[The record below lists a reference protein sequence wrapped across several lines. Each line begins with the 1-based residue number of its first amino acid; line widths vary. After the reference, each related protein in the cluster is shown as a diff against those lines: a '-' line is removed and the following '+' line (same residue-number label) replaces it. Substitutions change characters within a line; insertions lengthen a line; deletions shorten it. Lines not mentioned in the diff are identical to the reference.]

1 MTDTTST
8 TPPSGATAPPQRE
21 LNLTWALVLISIAQ
35 LMVVLDATIA
45 NIALPY
51 IQIDLEISNAN
62 LPWIVTGYALAFGS
76 LLLLGGRLGDLYGR
90 RKVFM
95 VGLAIFAVASLL
107 GGLATNEPLLLA
119 ARGLQGLGAALA
131 SPAALALITT
141 TFPAG
146 PARNRAFAVYAAMSG
161 AGAAVGL
168 ILGGWLTGTSPE
180 IFGIVVDG
188 WRLTFLINVPIGLV
202 AALARPAL
210 PQRVRV
216 APRRARPARRR
227 HRHPGPARRRLRP
240 DPGRLRG
247 LGRHRSPSP
256 AWSPASCMLVV
267 FGLIESRVEHP
278 LLPFRIFTNRTRAS
292 SFVAMFLAPAAMFAM
307 FYFLSQYIQNV
318 MGYSPLKAGVAF
330 LPFTVGIVVGA
341 GLASNLVNRI
351 DPRYISGVG
360 TLIAAGALFGFS
372 RLPYDTSFPPSDV
385 TGSYVTDIM
394 PFIIMMAFGMG
405 LTFVPVTLT
414 AVHHLRSEESGI
426 GSGVLNTAQQVGGAL
441 GLAVLA
447 TVATQ
452 TFTDRGKEFAAAAA
466 GLPQPSPEQ
475 AKALRRDR
483 AAADLH
489 GGLDQRLPGRLDP
502 DARRLGGDLDLPR
515 RQARGARDRRPR
527 GRRRPLIHRTT
538 QRGRISGDGGPPSSH
553 PITRPAPKETRERP
567 APDDVRRTR
576 TAPGDGA
583 GAARRQAALAP
594 VGRRSQRLLATRRVA
609 HPRDRAAGPRR
620 GRRDLARCATGDAAG
635 TAAPTRWPTPAG
647 RSTGCAPST
656 ATSRSSCSGT
666 RWARASP
673 STPPTTRRWWASSVW
688 RPGGRPTTRCTRSPA
703 AR

>member
-1 MTDTTST
+1 MTSTDST
-8 TPPSGATAPPQRE
+8 TPPPGAAAPQRE

-51 IQIDLEISNAN
+51 IQRDLDISDAN
-62 LPWIVTGYALAFGS
+62 LSWIVTGYALAFGS
-76 LLLLGGRLGDLYGR
+76 LLLLGGRLADLYGR
-90 RKVFM
+90 RRIFM
-95 VGLAIFAVASLL
+95 VGLVIFAVASLL

-168 ILGGWLTGTSPE
+168 ILGGWLTGLDQPL
-180 IFGIVVDG
+180 GIDG
-188 WRLTFLINVPIGLV
+188 WRLTFLINVPIGVV
-202 AALARPAL
+202 AALLSPRFLNESESHEGELDLPGAVTGTLGLLGIVYGLTRAGTEGWSDTWTVASLVAGVAL
-210 PQRVRV
+210 LALFIVVEMRVQ
-216 APRRARPARRR
+216 
-227 HRHPGPARRRLRP
+227 
-240 DPGRLRG
+240 
-247 LGRHRSPSP
+247 
-256 AWSPASCMLVV
+256 
-267 FGLIESRVEHP
+267 HP

-360 TLIAAGALFGFS
+360 TLLAAGALFGFS
-372 RLPYDTSFPPSDV
+372 RLPYDTTFPATEV
-385 TGSYVTDIM
+385 TGTYVTDIM
-394 PFIIMMAFGMG
+394 PFIILMAFGMG

-452 TFTDRGKEFAAAAA
+452 TFTDRGREFAEA
-466 GLPQPSPEQ
+466 GARAGGPQPSPEQ
-475 AKALRRDR
+475 LEQLQLIAQNQIFTEGSTQAFLVGSILML
-483 AAADLH
+483 AASVVIWVF
-489 GGLDQRLPGRLDP
+489 LDVKHQ
-502 DARRLGGDLDLPR
+502 
-515 RQARGARDRRPR
+515 
-527 GRRRPLIHRTT
+527 
-538 QRGRISGDGGPPSSH
+538 
-553 PITRPAPKETRERP
+553 E
-567 APDDVRRTR
+567 
-576 TAPGDGA
+576 
-583 GAARRQAALAP
+583 
-594 VGRRSQRLLATRRVA
+594 LAT
-609 HPRDRAAGPRR
+609 DGPE
-620 GRRDLARCATGDAAG
+620 GVHVG
-635 TAAPTRWPTPAG
+635 
-647 RSTGCAPST
+647 
-656 ATSRSSCSGT
+656 
-666 RWARASP
+666 
-673 STPPTTRRWWASSVW
+673 
-688 RPGGRPTTRCTRSPA
+688 
-703 AR
+703 

>member
-1 MTDTTST
+1 VTDTTRTS
-8 TPPSGATAPPQRE
+8 PSPEAAPPPARE
-21 LNLTWALVLISIAQ
+21 LNLAWALVLISIAQ

-45 NIALPY
+45 NIALPF
-51 IQIDLEISNAN
+51 IQRDLDISNAN

-95 VGLAIFAVASLL
+95 TGLTIFAIASLL
-107 GGLATNEPLLLA
+107 GGLATNEALLLS

-180 IFGIVVDG
+180 ILGLEVDG
-188 WRLTFLINVPIGLV
+188 WRFTFLINVPIGLV
-202 AALARPAL
+202 AAAL
-210 PQRVRV
+210 
-216 APRRARPARRR
+216 APRLLNESES
-227 HRHPGPARRRLRP
+227 HPGQL
-240 DPGRLRG
+240 DLPGAVTGTLG
-247 LGRHRSPSP
+247 LLGVVYGLSRAGSDG
-256 AWSPASCMLVV
+256 WGDTWTVASLVAGALMLVV
-267 FGLIESRVEHP
+267 FGLVESRVEHP

-330 LPFTVGIVVGA
+330 LPFTVGIVV
-341 GLASNLVNRI
+341 ASNLVARI
-351 DPRYISGVG
+351 DPRFISGVG
-360 TLIAAGALFGFS
+360 TLFAAGALFGFS
-372 RLPYDTSFPPSDV
+372 TLPYDTEFPPSDL
-385 TGSYVTDIM
+385 TGSYVSDIL
-394 PFIIMMAFGMG
+394 PFIVMMAFGMG

-466 GLPQPSPEQ
+466 GGPQPTPEQ
-475 AKALRRDR
+475 LERFQLIAQQQIFTEGSTNAFFVGSLLML
-483 AAADLH
+483 AASAVIWIF
-489 GGLDQRLPGRLDP
+489 LDVK
-502 DARRLGGDLDLPR
+502 
-515 RQARGARDRRPR
+515 
-527 GRRRPLIHRTT
+527 H
-538 QRGRISGDGGPPSSH
+538 
-553 PITRPAPKETRERP
+553 EE
-567 APDDVRRTR
+567 
-576 TAPGDGA
+576 
-583 GAARRQAALAP
+583 
-594 VGRRSQRLLATRRVA
+594 LATDGPEGVVA
-609 HPRDRAAGPRR
+609 H
-620 GRRDLARCATGDAAG
+620 
-635 TAAPTRWPTPAG
+635 
-647 RSTGCAPST
+647 
-656 ATSRSSCSGT
+656 
-666 RWARASP
+666 
-673 STPPTTRRWWASSVW
+673 
-688 RPGGRPTTRCTRSPA
+688 
-703 AR
+703 